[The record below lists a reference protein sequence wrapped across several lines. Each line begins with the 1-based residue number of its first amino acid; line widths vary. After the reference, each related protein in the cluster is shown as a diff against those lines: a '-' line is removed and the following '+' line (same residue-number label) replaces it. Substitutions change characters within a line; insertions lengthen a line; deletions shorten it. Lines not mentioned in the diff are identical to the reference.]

1 MDNILDLV
9 SKNHGISLLMQHAVE
24 YLHHPG
30 VAIIPL
36 KEDFISA
43 ITLPAMTIDNFLLLE
58 NCSGIMPKAK
68 LLLTDNQIQNLYF
81 FMTLTEAHNLPR
93 TMTSA

>member
-30 VAIIPL
+30 VSIIPL

-43 ITLPAMTIDNFLLLE
+43 ITLACNDYRQLSPAGKLFWDY
-58 NCSGIMPKAK
+58 AK
-68 LLLTDNQIQNLYF
+68 SKITAD
-81 FMTLTEAHNLPR
+81 
-93 TMTSA
+93 